1 MTGTQ
6 QASRT
11 RSLGASLLDQV
22 LAETLDPAY
31 AQAAQARAARPAPS
45 RGARAR
51 GQALV
56 AATMVLAGL
65 LAALTYDQASAGS
78 AGREQIRE
86 ALIADIDRES
96 GVTDD
101 LVATLSQL
109 QTDVGAARDQAL
121 SSSLGGQRAL
131 AELARQ
137 EAGAATEPVSGPGL
151 RVTLGNTLPS
161 ADDDPVAGGAETDQ
175 VAQVL
180 DRDLQLLVNSLW
192 AAGAEAIS
200 VDGQRLGPT
209 TTIRQAGGAILVD
222 LRPVTSPYEVL
233 AIGDRDALYDGFITS
248 PEARYLGN
256 LQITYDWVFTFGRAD
271 DLQMDGAGSAEL
283 RAARPVEPADASATP
298 PGGATP
304 TTAAGADDGD

>member
-1 MTGTQ
+1 VSGTQ

-22 LAETLDPAY
+22 LAETVDPAY
-31 AQAAQARAARPAPS
+31 AQAAAARADRPAPT
-45 RGARAR
+45 RGARRR

-78 AGREQIRE
+78 EGREQIRD

-101 LVATLSQL
+101 LVAGLAQL
-109 QTDVGAARDQAL
+109 QTDVGTARAQAL
-121 SSSLGGQRAL
+121 SASTEGQQAL

-151 RVTLGNTLPS
+151 DVVLGNALPS
-161 ADDDPVAGGAETDQ
+161 ADDDPVAGAAPADSD
-175 VAQVL
+175 VALVL
-180 DRDLQLLVNSLW
+180 DRDLQLLVNVLW
-192 AAGAEAIS
+192 ASGAEAIS
-200 VDGQRLGPT
+200 IDGQRLGPT

-222 LRPVTSPYEVL
+222 LRPVTSPYDVQ
-233 AIGDRDALYDGFITS
+233 AIGDPDALNNGFVSRPDTL
-248 PEARYLGN
+248 YLGQ
-256 LQITYDWVFTFGRAD
+256 LAVTYDWVFTFNRVGSISMA
-271 DLQMDGAGSAEL
+271 GAGSTEL
-283 RAARPVEPADASATP
+283 RAARPLGPAAPPAGTTP
-298 PGGATP
+298 GEG
-304 TTAAGADDGD
+304 TTTDDGD